1 MQDNHPEMRGP
12 LLAEMELCTAH
23 GRTSELPALIVQYY
37 KKFCTKLVTYSDI
50 VKYLEVLD
58 EEARRGVYTEITAA
72 ADTAEEATSQA
83 EICSDVIRCQLR
95 RFCGHHDTEDVDTLL
110 QEVELLGS
118 VINKLYWKMFILQLV
133 AVSKYIRV
141 QPLVKDMVS
150 TDLRPSDEYL
160 VLASHLLW
168 DLWHLTRE
176 DRFLLQCAVT
186 LHWGL
191 ASSPA
196 NWQLK
201 LMLIRV
207 CVATGCGG
215 LAAEVHASL
224 DMKHLMLDSLGWV
237 LAHHLVQCGQAGLVT
252 GQAGLHL
259 ATMKFYTQVNKDTS
273 DHIITAYR
281 IELETK
287 AMRRFSVV
295 SYSQLSH
302 MIISYLLNVVSM
314 SV

>member
-1 MQDNHPEMRGP
+1 
-12 LLAEMELCTAH
+12 
-23 GRTSELPALIVQYY
+23 
-37 KKFCTKLVTYSDI
+37 
-50 VKYLEVLD
+50 
-58 EEARRGVYTEITAA
+58 
-72 ADTAEEATSQA
+72 
-83 EICSDVIRCQLR
+83 
-95 RFCGHHDTEDVDTLL
+95 
-110 QEVELLGS
+110 
-118 VINKLYWKMFILQLV
+118 MFILQLV

-287 AMRRFSVV
+287 AMRMFSVV

-302 MIISYLLNVVSM
+302 MIISYLLNVASM

>member
-1 MQDNHPEMRGP
+1 M
-12 LLAEMELCTAH
+12 
-23 GRTSELPALIVQYY
+23 
-37 KKFCTKLVTYSDI
+37 F
-50 VKYLEVLD
+50 
-58 EEARRGVYTEITAA
+58 
-72 ADTAEEATSQA
+72 
-83 EICSDVIRCQLR
+83 
-95 RFCGHHDTEDVDTLL
+95 TL
-110 QEVELLGS
+110 Q
-118 VINKLYWKMFILQLV
+118 WQCV
-133 AVSKYIRV
+133 AVSKYIKV

-237 LAHHLVQCGQAGLVT
+237 LAHQLVQCGQAGLVT

-281 IELETK
+281 IELDTK
-287 AMRRFSVV
+287 VREDFTVMEKA
-295 SYSQLSH
+295 
-302 MIISYLLNVVSM
+302 LL
-314 SV
+314 